1 MFRGRPD
8 LTEVLPRLWMGS
20 ASVERY
26 TAQVVKAG
34 ITCVVDL
41 RAERD
46 RPGPWPPGTLIK
58 HMPLDD
64 HEAPPLVH
72 LRAAGQY
79 IAELVKNGYTVLVHC
94 HAGLERTPTVV
105 CAALLMM
112 GWPLNEAYETVM
124 AARPQALPTEAQL
137 AVLRE
142 LADELRAEA
151 PQ

>member
-1 MFRGRPD
+1 
-8 LTEVLPRLWMGS
+8 MGS
-20 ASVERY
+20 ASVERHPK
-26 TAQVVKAG
+26 QVVQAG

-41 RAERD
+41 RAERA
-46 RPGPWPPGTLIK
+46 RAGEWPEGILLK
-58 HMPLDD
+58 YMPLED

-79 IAELVKNGYTVLVHC
+79 VGELVKNGYTVLVHC

-112 GWPLNEAYETVM
+112 GWPLNEAYERVM

-137 AVLRE
+137 AALRE